1 MMEGYQHNHLT
12 NILGS
17 DYMVLPF
24 PPNSKLARAFF
35 VAQRYTTSFPPREAL
50 ERGTMFPELFTPWPS
65 HH

>member
-1 MMEGYQHNHLT
+1 
-12 NILGS
+12 
-17 DYMVLPF
+17 MVLPF

>member
-24 PPNSKLARAFF
+24 PPNSKLARAFCCPKIYNQLSAKGGLGKGNH
-35 VAQRYTTSFPPREAL
+35 VPGIVYPLA
-50 ERGTMFPELFTPWPS
+50 
-65 HH
+65 